1 MGYLSERVNYV
12 KGLMDGMKFDVTTD
26 EGKLIKALLDIVEDI
41 VISAEDL
48 EDTQDQILDVIDEYD
63 ERIGDL
69 EDEVFDEEGY
79 DEDID
84 EPLTCPE
91 CGAELDFDE
100 LGIDESV
107 DSFRC
112 PECGTK
118 IDVEWLDYDDDLTS
132 ED

>member
-69 EDEVFDEEGY
+69 EDEVFEEEGF

>member
-1 MGYLSERVNYV
+1 MGYLAERVNYV
-12 KGLMDGMKFDVTTD
+12 KGLMEGMKFDTSTD

-48 EDTQDQILDVIDEYD
+48 EDTQDQIVDVIDEYE
-63 ERIGDL
+63 ERISDL
-69 EDEVFDEEGY
+69 EDEIFEDSY

-91 CGAELDFDE
+91 CGADLDFDE

-118 IDVEWLDYDDDLTS
+118 IDVEWLDCDDVDS

>member
-12 KGLMDGMKFDVTTD
+12 KGLMEGMKFDTNTD
-26 EGKLIKALLDIVEDI
+26 EGKLFKALIDIVEDLA
-41 VISAEDL
+41 ISAEDL
-48 EDTQDQILDVIDEYD
+48 EDTQDQILDVIDEYE
-63 ERIGDL
+63 ERIDDL
-69 EDEVFDEEGY
+69 EAEVFDEEYY

-100 LGIDESV
+100 LDIDESV
-107 DSFRC
+107 RSFKC

-118 IDVEWLDYDDDLTS
+118 IDIEWLDDDAV
-132 ED
+132 EE

>member
-1 MGYLSERVNYV
+1 MGYLAERVNYV
-12 KGLMDGMKFDVTTD
+12 KGLMDGMKFDVSTD

-69 EDEVFDEEGY
+69 EDEVFEEEGY

-118 IDVEWLDYDDDLTS
+118 IDVEWLDCDDDLTS

>member
-1 MGYLSERVNYV
+1 MGYLAERINYV
-12 KGLMDGMKFDVTTD
+12 KGLMEGMKFDASTD
-26 EGKLIKALLDIVEDI
+26 EGKLIKALVDIVEDL
-41 VISAEDL
+41 VISSEDL
-48 EDTQDQILDVIDEYD
+48 EDTQDQILDAIDEHE
-63 ERIGDL
+63 ERIADI
-69 EDEVFDEEGY
+69 EDELFDEDSY

-100 LGIDESV
+100 LGIDDTV

-118 IDVEWLDYDDDLTS
+118 IDIEWLDCEDDGS
-132 ED
+132 EE

>member
-1 MGYLSERVNYV
+1 
-12 KGLMDGMKFDVTTD
+12 MKFDTSTD

-48 EDTQDQILDVIDEYD
+48 EDTQDQIVDVIDEYE
-63 ERIGDL
+63 ERISDL
-69 EDEVFDEEGY
+69 EDEIFEDSY

-91 CGAELDFDE
+91 CGADLDFDE

-118 IDVEWLDYDDDLTS
+118 IDVEWLDCDDVDS

>member
-1 MGYLSERVNYV
+1 
-12 KGLMDGMKFDVTTD
+12 MK
-26 EGKLIKALLDIVEDI
+26 ESLLRQT
-41 VISAEDL
+41 AEDL

-69 EDEVFDEEGY
+69 EDEVFEEDEY

-100 LGIDESV
+100 LGVDESV

-118 IDVEWLDYDDDLTS
+118 IDVEWLDCD
-132 ED
+132 EDVVTED

>member
-1 MGYLSERVNYV
+1 MGYLAERVNYV
-12 KGLMDGMKFDVTTD
+12 KGLMEGMKFDVTTD

-69 EDEVFDEEGY
+69 EDEVFEEDEY

-100 LGIDESV
+100 LGVDESV

-118 IDVEWLDYDDDLTS
+118 IDVEWLDCD
-132 ED
+132 EDVVTED